1 MGASP
6 RCKKSINKWL
16 YLQNSDWVTLVFTRY
31 ISLFFY
37 KLRSIGG
44 EKKVASGVKFKRVL
58 ASLDQSSDAHNN
70 PILSVVGAI

>member
-6 RCKKSINKWL
+6 RCKKSINRWL
-16 YLQNSDWVTLVFTRY
+16 YLRNSDWVTLVFTRY

-44 EKKVASGVKFKRVL
+44 EEKVASGVKFKRVL
-58 ASLDQSSDAHNN
+58 ASRIKVVGNN